1 MAGTLIQQEVG
12 RQIVS
17 AAHEAREAIDII
29 LADPKIK
36 THGLITSQVALLMAA
51 RDALEAALP

>member
-1 MAGTLIQQEVG
+1 MSMIQQEVG

-36 THGLITSQVALLMAA
+36 THGLLTSQVALLKAA
-51 RDALEAALP
+51 RDSLERALP